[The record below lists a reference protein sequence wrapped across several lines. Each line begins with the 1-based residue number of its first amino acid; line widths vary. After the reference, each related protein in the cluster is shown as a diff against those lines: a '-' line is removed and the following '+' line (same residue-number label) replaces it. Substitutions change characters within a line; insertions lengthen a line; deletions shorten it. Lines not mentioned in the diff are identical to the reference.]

1 MTTLTVETP
10 ASLAA
15 PADASVERV
24 LVKTTLD
31 GRLVEVVGGWLC
43 LAGQRETDR
52 IVALD
57 EHPNRQAI
65 LRAVPKATHMAG
77 RLPLTLAEASVA
89 QAALRRMQ
97 DRFDGSP
104 QAVAERMRRAVWQK
118 ESADGVD

>member
-1 MTTLTVETP
+1 MTATPTAAAVNSDLP
-10 ASLAA
+10 ASVQG
-15 PADASVERV
+15 PV

-31 GRLVEVVGGWLC
+31 GRPVEVIGGWIC
-43 LAGQRETDR
+43 LAGQRETDQL
-52 IVALD
+52 VALD

-89 QAALRRMQ
+89 QAALRRAQ
-97 DRFDGSP
+97 DHFDGSP

-118 ESADGVD
+118 VTADGAE

>member
-1 MTTLTVETP
+1 MTAT
-10 ASLAA
+10 LAA
-15 PADASVERV
+15 AATSDLPLTAQQPV

-31 GRLVEVVGGWLC
+31 GRPVEVIGGWLC
-43 LAGQRETDR
+43 LAGQPETDHL
-52 IVALD
+52 VALD

-97 DRFDGSP
+97 DTFDGSP
-104 QAVAERMRRAVWQK
+104 KAVAERMRRAVWQK
-118 ESADGVD
+118 VTADGAE